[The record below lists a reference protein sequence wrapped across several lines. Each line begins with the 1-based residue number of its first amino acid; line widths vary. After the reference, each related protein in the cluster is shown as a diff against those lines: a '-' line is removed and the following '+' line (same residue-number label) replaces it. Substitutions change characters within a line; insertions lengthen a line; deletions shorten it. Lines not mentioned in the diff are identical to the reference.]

1 MDDVDSVSAA
11 HARTDDPVPCVAD
24 PRELAARLRIPLTPV
39 VGLLEVFLRR
49 WGDELT
55 SSQTALLRTVDRD
68 GRRVL
73 ARLDELA
80 GAAAPAPV
88 ACGVDAGHDAGHAAR
103 GATLETQVVET
114 VADLL
119 RAHHAEQMLATLRRL
134 VESSGGTAAADRGD
148 ALATMRVLPD
158 ELRVPEGREMT
169 LGPVLRALSSA
180 AVERASGEL
189 APTRRAGAGR
199 LTPLERRETLVA
211 LELTALGTVRSELG
225 DPGTRWLVDK
235 LCRTLR
241 PLLREHDSALRYPAT
256 RFLLVL
262 GGTGPERAQQI
273 ARRIAWEWDT
283 YLGRDLR
290 VIPQVEPIED
300 GDLAAGLRRLSRAPD
315 A

>member
-1 MDDVDSVSAA
+1 MDEVDCVSAG
-11 HARTDDPVPCVAD
+11 HARTDAPVVTVAD
-24 PRELAARLRIPLTPV
+24 PRELAARLRVPLTPV

-55 SSQTALLRTVDRD
+55 SSQAALLRTVDRD

-80 GAAAPAPV
+80 GGGAPAPV
-88 ACGVDAGHDAGHAAR
+88 ACGADAGRAAE
-103 GATLETQVVET
+103 GATLEAQVVQT

-119 RAHHAEQMLATLRRL
+119 RARNAEQMLATLRRL

-158 ELRVPEGREMT
+158 GLRAPEGREMT

-211 LELTALGTVRSELG
+211 LDLTALGTVRSELG
-225 DPGTRWLVDK
+225 DPGARWLVDK
-235 LCRTLR
+235 LRRTLR

-300 GDLAAGLRRLSRAPD
+300 GDLAAGLRRLSQAPH